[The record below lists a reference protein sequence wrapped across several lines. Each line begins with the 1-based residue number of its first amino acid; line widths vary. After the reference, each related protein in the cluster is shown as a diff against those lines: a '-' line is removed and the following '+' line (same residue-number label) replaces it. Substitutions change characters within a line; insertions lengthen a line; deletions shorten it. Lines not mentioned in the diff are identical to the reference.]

1 MQTKKTVVLGA
12 SPNPLR
18 FSYKMVKSLLRHE
31 IDVVPVG
38 FRKGTINEVDILIGQ
53 PKIQNVHTISLFLG
67 SRHQPAF
74 YDYILKLN
82 PKRIIFNP
90 GTYNPELY
98 ELARKNGIETVI
110 DCALIMLSK
119 GTF

>member
-18 FSYKMVKSLLRHE
+18 FSHKMVKSLVRHG

-38 FRKGTINEVDILIGQ
+38 FRKGKISDVDILIGQ
-53 PKIQNVHTISLFLG
+53 PKIKDVHTISLFMG
-67 SRHQPAF
+67 ARHQPPF

-82 PKRIIFNP
+82 PRRIIFNP
-90 GTYNPELY
+90 GTYNPELS
-98 ELARKNGIETVI
+98 ELAKKNGIEPVI
-110 DCALIMLSK
+110 DCALIMLNK